1 MERSGL
7 EIIHA
12 RDSRHLTLKP
22 TEKIG
27 KKYFYRYLLTQL
39 KSRDIFKEE
48 FSHYFSGFCENSLN
62 YEIILL
68 NAGSKDFLYEPF
80 VFESFYKNKPSVNSV
95 DVFVTEGFFS
105 LFKNGRFLLCRLVDK
120 VKDEELKLF
129 ISQAYALDISNIY
142 RIDKPGLE
150 KLKKNASVK
159 KEKRFKKLNPS
170 NPFKYF
176 ILFNLIGVSLLSLL
190 LFNEY
195 KEKLI
200 SKPLNTPAGI
210 KNRDNPK
217 PRNTELVP
225 SLALLFEYIKEND
238 IKIKNFELK
247 NGKNL
252 ITLQHKNKKS
262 LLEFNRRFNNKISDI
277 HSISFGKRDLA
288 YSMEVTLEH

>member
-68 NAGSKDFLYEPF
+68 NAGSKEFLYEPF
-80 VFESFYKNKPSVNSV
+80 VFESFYKNKPSVNSI

-105 LFKNGRFLLCRLVDK
+105 LFKNGRFLLCRLIDK
-120 VKDEELKLF
+120 VKDEELRLF

-142 RIDKPGLE
+142 RIDKPHLE
-150 KLKKNASVK
+150 KLKQNALVK
-159 KEKRFKKLNPS
+159 KDNRFKKLNPS

-176 ILFNLIGVSLLSLL
+176 ILFNLFCISLLSIL
-190 LFNEY
+190 LFNAY
-195 KEKLI
+195 KEKTI
-200 SKPLNTPAGI
+200 PIPGNTPSLLQTR
-210 KNRDNPK
+210 NNPA
-217 PRNTELVP
+217 PNNTELVP
-225 SLALLFEYIKEND
+225 GLALLFEYIKTNTL
-238 IKIKNFELK
+238 KIKGFELK
-247 NGKNL
+247 NGKSR
-252 ITLQHKNKKS
+252 ITLQHGDKKK
-262 LLEFNRRFNNKISDI
+262 LLEFNRRFKNKISDI
-277 HSISFGKRDLA
+277 HSISFDNRDLT
-288 YSMEVTLEH
+288 YTMEVTLEH